1 MAPSPKM
8 AQDSLGLV
16 SNCQFWLQ
24 KLSIWEQ
31 ASTLETQQDICLHLP
46 RFQEFLMQV
55 YQSLKEMNSNT
66 AVERVPIIGQV
77 LAKSCWNPFIL
88 AYDESQKILIWCL
101 CCLINKEPQNSG
113 ESELNSWTRVA
124 DIPPRSQ
131 GYELS

>member
-1 MAPSPKM
+1 VLIISFGAWQASEAKMAPSPKM

-55 YQSLKEMNSNT
+55 YQSLKEMVS
-66 AVERVPIIGQV
+66 
-77 LAKSCWNPFIL
+77 
-88 AYDESQKILIWCL
+88 
-101 CCLINKEPQNSG
+101 SG
-113 ESELNSWTRVA
+113 
-124 DIPPRSQ
+124 PK
-131 GYELS
+131 